1 MQKESKGF
9 GTVFIQDMKRGMR
22 QNRIK
27 YLVILFF
34 TIACCCIMYR
44 ICHGKIGRG
53 LIAGMPNFMDY
64 LLYIMQGCSEFKAS
78 GNTVF
83 NIPPTWIFVQMMASF
98 LVFSYVVKDLDKQ
111 GMIMLIKSADRTK
124 WWLSKCIWNIATIV
138 VMYLVIWCG
147 VLIVA
152 VSTNKMGFLI
162 TKDICRE
169 VLDMTFTQE
178 GIQYSLIV
186 MFMPLIMSLGISLM
200 QMALS
205 LVIGPIF
212 SFTFVLAVDILS
224 VYFLSPFLIGNYS
237 IMMRSDYIISNGV
250 NSLVGAL
257 ISIVLGLAGVMLGN
271 FYFKKYDILNKM

>member
-27 YLVILFF
+27 YLVILLF

-44 ICHGKIGRG
+44 ICHVKIGRG
-53 LIAGMPNFMDY
+53 VIEGAPNFMDY

-147 VLIVA
+147 ILIVA